1 MYYSNTRLFLGQLML
16 DLSTFCIAS
25 AFFFLILFVLLN
37 KTHTFA
43 VYYYNTRNKSLIYNI
58 ATMKATIVK
67 NDKFETVGFEVKN
80 ENNTVFSWGISPNGM
95 YFVKD
100 VSFSTW
106 ANDIFELVSLNAVL
120 REQSNFISKAF
131 DHVISKN
138 VSDVRLK
145 DNKAEIEATKK
156 KIEAIISK
164 II

>member
-1 MYYSNTRLFLGQLML
+1 
-16 DLSTFCIAS
+16 
-25 AFFFLILFVLLN
+25 
-37 KTHTFA
+37 
-43 VYYYNTRNKSLIYNI
+43 
-58 ATMKATIVK
+58 MKATIVK
-67 NDKFETVGFEVKN
+67 NDNFKTVGFEVKN

-106 ANDIFELVSLNAVL
+106 ANDIFELVSMNAVL

-145 DNKAEIEATKK
+145 DNKAEIEETKK

>member
-106 ANDIFELVSLNAVL
+106 ANDIFELVSLNAKL
-120 REQSNFISKAF
+120 AEQNNFTRKAF
-131 DHVISKN
+131 DHVICKN
-138 VSDVRLK
+138 LNEIRLK
-145 DNKAEIEATKK
+145 SNKDEIDATEK
-156 KIEAIISK
+156 KIESIISK